1 MYFYIKNYV
10 LFIQR
15 KYDLLTNELDQIYK
29 SQTRIILYLII
40 CDEIIKAK
48 NMKVK
53 LKY

>member
-29 SQTRIILYLII
+29 SQTRIILYVII
-40 CDEIIKAK
+40 CDEMIT
-48 NMKVK
+48 KVPQK
-53 LKY
+53 VY